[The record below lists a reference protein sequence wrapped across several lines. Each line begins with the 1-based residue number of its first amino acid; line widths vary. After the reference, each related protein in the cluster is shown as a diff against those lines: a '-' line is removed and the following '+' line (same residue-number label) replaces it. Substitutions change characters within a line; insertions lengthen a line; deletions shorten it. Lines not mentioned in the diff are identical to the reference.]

1 MTDFLKMFRHWNAGR
16 SQVQIYE
23 ALNVDRIPPPL
34 MLMDQRCRAAPVR
47 TASLTTEAGIG

>member
-1 MTDFLKMFRHWNAGR
+1 VTDFLKMFRHWNAGR